1 MTMNRSRVGR
11 WAIVGLLVGCTAD
24 NVASNDDTS
33 DDPCVPGQSIA
44 CECDDGNAGAQVC
57 EPDGVGYDECLCEG
71 ADDDDGDPSATGA
84 GDDGDDDSEGGS
96 ADDDDGDPTGDPT
109 TDPTIDPSDDGSDS
123 GSGVPDFNND
133 IVPIFY
139 SACGAGS
146 TLCHARNAYFPAADQ
161 GCRGWLS
168 LEDEPLGSSFDDLDP
183 ETMMPSEGPVNCPDK
198 GLHDRLLLLAP
209 WECGADARYIVPGSL
224 DESYIWRKLTDATVC
239 GDFRVMP
246 PPEEGFEMTPEQVDV
261 LEAWILA
268 GAPS

>member
-1 MTMNRSRVGR
+1 MTANRSHVGR
-11 WAIVGLLVGCTAD
+11 WAIVGLLVGCTTD

-44 CECDDGNAGAQVC
+44 CECDDGSSGAQVC
-57 EPDGVGYDECLCEG
+57 EPDGIGYDECLCEG
-71 ADDDDGDPSATGA
+71 ADDDG
-84 GDDGDDDSEGGS
+84 GDDDPGDGGDDDDGPASDS

-109 TDPTIDPSDDGSDS
+109 ADPSGDPGDDGSDT
-123 GSGVPDFNND
+123 GSGVPDFQND

-146 TLCHARNAYFPAADQ
+146 PLCHARNAYFPTADQ

-168 LEDEPLGSSFDDLDP
+168 LENEPLGSFFDDLDP
-183 ETMMPSEGPVNCPDK
+183 EVEMESEGPVDCPDK
-198 GLHDRLLLLAP
+198 TLHERLLLLAP
-209 WECGADARYIVPGSL
+209 WECGADARYIAPGSL
-224 DESYIWRKLTDATVC
+224 EQSYIWLKLTDGTVC
-239 GDFRVMP
+239 GPHRVMP
-246 PPEEGFEMTPEQVDV
+246 PPAEGFEMTAEQVEV